1 MITNSFFTKQA
12 IELAEAC
19 GVKLLNRYELE
30 QFIIKRMF
38 SDYLHFYTN
47 GFIYNGQ
54 SANGLSF
61 NNVVIWIVLLITSI
75 EIGMEWK
82 KLLEIQRSREVL

>member
-1 MITNSFFTKQA
+1 MG
-12 IELAEAC
+12 L
-19 GVKLLNRYELE
+19 
-30 QFIIKRMF
+30 FII
-38 SDYLHFYTN
+38 L
-47 GFIYNGQ
+47 GGQ

-61 NNVVIWIVLLITSI
+61 INAVIWIVLLITII